1 MGGND
6 MLLEFHRE
14 QKKYKEKLPV
24 VKKKESREE
33 ETLKML
39 AKFKQKLSGLK
50 VDEEKEKDDYEG
62 EYECPLKKERNKK
75 KEEIQK
81 ELKAL
86 TKELKP
92 KKKKEHET
100 GSVVEEKVTEKERG
114 NDMLLEFHR
123 EQKKYKEKLPVV
135 KKKESREEETLKM
148 LAKFKQKLSGLKV
161 DDEKEK
167 VEDEDDE
174 ELVGDDWMK
183 NTLRFESNDPVLAK
197 DASTKDDD
205 WFDIYDPRNPLNK
218 RRR

>member
-1 MGGND
+1 

-50 VDEEKEKDDYEG
+50 VDE
-62 EYECPLKKERNKK
+62 
-75 KEEIQK
+75 
-81 ELKAL
+81 
-86 TKELKP
+86 
-92 KKKKEHET
+92 
-100 GSVVEEKVTEKERG
+100 
-114 NDMLLEFHR
+114 
-123 EQKKYKEKLPVV
+123 
-135 KKKESREEETLKM
+135 
-148 LAKFKQKLSGLKV
+148 
-161 DDEKEK
+161 EKEK

-218 RRR
+218 RRRENDQLEGKKKEKG